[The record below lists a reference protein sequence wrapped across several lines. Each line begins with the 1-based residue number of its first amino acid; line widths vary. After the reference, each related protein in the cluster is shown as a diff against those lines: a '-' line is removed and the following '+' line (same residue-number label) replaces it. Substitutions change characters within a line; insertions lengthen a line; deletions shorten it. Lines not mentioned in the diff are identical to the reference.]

1 MTRFFVRMATGLLLL
16 MPSPAAASEPASP
29 AAAPDKLFLV
39 QFSLGPAWAAGK
51 PPQEQPRFKEHGAN
65 LKRLRDDGKIV
76 LGARYSDKGMVVLRF
91 ASEEQARAEI
101 AADPGVQAG
110 IFTFELFELRPF
122 YDGCLAR
129 QAPQAALAK

>member
-16 MPSPAAASEPASP
+16 MPFPAAATEPTSPAAAQE
-29 AAAPDKLFLV
+29 KLFLV
-39 QFSLGPAWAAGK
+39 QFSLGPAWTAGK
-51 PPQEQPRFKEHGAN
+51 PPQEQPKFEEHGAN

-91 ASEEQARAEI
+91 ASEAQARTEM

-110 IFTFELFELRPF
+110 TFTFEVFELRPF

-129 QAPQAALAK
+129 EPVQGAPAR

>member
-1 MTRFFVRMATGLLLL
+1 MVNRSVVLLLL
-16 MPSPAAASEPASP
+16 FAPAAASEPASP
-29 AAAPDKLFLV
+29 VVAPGKLFLV
-39 QFSLGPAWAAGK
+39 HFSLGPAWAAGK
-51 PPQEQPRFKEHGAN
+51 PPQEQPKFKEHGAN

-110 IFTFELFELRPF
+110 SFTFELFELRPF

-129 QAPQAALAK
+129 EVPPPEPAK